1 MTNLLLRLWEDSV
14 LTLKNNKLHGL
25 ELLVNSINVMLLTDK
40 NNQMLK
46 SKTDQPMLTLEKL
59 EKNSKWK
66 KKLLKKS
73 HKFMTTEPP
82 KKKPKKLKLIK
93 LRWIKL
99 KINWAKSEKHLIL
112 RKTMKKKLK
121 DMKEKELNN
130 FQNKL
135 KRLLK
140 KKDVSEKLY
149 KLKPKNKNL
158 KLIKK

>member
-1 MTNLLLRLWEDSV
+1 
-14 LTLKNNKLHGL
+14 
-25 ELLVNSINVMLLTDK
+25 
-40 NNQMLK
+40 
-46 SKTDQPMLTLEKL
+46 
-59 EKNSKWK
+59 
-66 KKLLKKS
+66 
-73 HKFMTTEPP
+73 
-82 KKKPKKLKLIK
+82 
-93 LRWIKL
+93 
-99 KINWAKSEKHLIL
+99 
-112 RKTMKKKLK
+112 MKKKLK